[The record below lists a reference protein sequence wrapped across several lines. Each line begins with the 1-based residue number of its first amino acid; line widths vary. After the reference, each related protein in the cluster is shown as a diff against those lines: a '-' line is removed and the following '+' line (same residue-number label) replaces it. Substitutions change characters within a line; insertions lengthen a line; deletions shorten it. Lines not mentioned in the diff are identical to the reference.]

1 MAIKVNWRD
10 VKPYIGHETAI
21 VWPILG
27 PTTAGEASS
36 YRATPLQGFSG
47 VTRHMIQPGKAGD
60 YHVHFDREQVYYF
73 TEGSGKM
80 NIDEVIYPVKKG
92 DAVCVPPTSYHHM
105 INDTDEWLVHLIING
120 KHVPEAQQEE
130 NKKIIA
136 ASNAHGSKQRI
147 AHRHWLDSMP
157 HVSHGAALLWSVF
170 AGRGTPGR
178 SYTEAPVEGVQ
189 KITIHRLQPRLQT
202 GTHSHSDKEQVY
214 VFTEGTGKM
223 IVGDETLDV
232 EEGDFVYGPP
242 RVPHG
247 LINDS
252 DGWLEHLIISAEV
265 E

>member
-10 VKPYIGHETAI
+10 VTPYIGHETAI

-27 PTTAGEASS
+27 PESAGEGSS
-36 YRATPLQGFSG
+36 YNATPLQGFSG

-60 YHVHFDREQVYYF
+60 YHVHYDREQVYYF

-130 NKKIIA
+130 NKRIIA
-136 ASNAHGSKQRI
+136 ASNAHGSKQPI

-170 AGRGTPGR
+170 AGKGTRRDAPTPRPPSRACRKSR
-178 SYTEAPVEGVQ
+178 STDSSHAS
-189 KITIHRLQPRLQT
+189 KRALIHTPTRSRSTSSP
-202 GTHSHSDKEQVY
+202 K
-214 VFTEGTGKM
+214 
-223 IVGDETLDV
+223 
-232 EEGDFVYGPP
+232 GPA
-242 RVPHG
+242 R
-247 LINDS
+247 
-252 DGWLEHLIISAEV
+252 
-265 E
+265 

>member
-1 MAIKVNWRD
+1 MVIKVNWRD
-10 VKPYIGHETAI
+10 VTPNVAHQTAI

-27 PTTAGEASS
+27 AKGSTYGTSPI
-36 YRATPLQGFSG
+36 QGFSG

-80 NIDEVIYPVKKG
+80 NIDEVIYDVKKG

-105 INDTDEWLVHLIING
+105 IDDTDDWLVHLIING
-120 KHVPEAQQEE
+120 KHVSEEQQEA

-136 ASNAHGSKQRI
+136 DSNSHGSKQPI

-170 AGRGTPGR
+170 AGKGTKGR
-178 SYTEAPVEGVQ
+178 SYNEAPVEGVK
-189 KITIHRLQPRLQT
+189 KITLHRLQPRLET
-202 GTHSHSDKEQVY
+202 GTHSHATMEQVY

-223 IVGDETLDV
+223 IVGDETVDV

-242 RVPHG
+242 NVPHG

-252 DGWLEHLIISAEV
+252 NDWLEHLIISAMV

>member
-10 VKPYIGHETAI
+10 VTPYIGHETAI

-27 PTTAGEASS
+27 PTTAGKGSS
-36 YRATPLQGFSG
+36 YNATPLQGFSG

-120 KHVPEAQQEE
+120 KHVPEDQQEK

-136 ASNAHGSKQRI
+136 ASNAHGSKQPI
-147 AHRHWLDSMP
+147 AHRHWLDRGPPCSGRSSP
-157 HVSHGAALLWSVF
+157 ARGLPVAPTPRPLSRACRKSPSTGSSHVSKREH
-170 AGRGTPGR
+170 TPTPTR
-178 SYTEAPVEGVQ
+178 SRSTSS
-189 KITIHRLQPRLQT
+189 PR
-202 GTHSHSDKEQVY
+202 E
-214 VFTEGTGKM
+214 
-223 IVGDETLDV
+223 
-232 EEGDFVYGPP
+232 PA
-242 RVPHG
+242 R
-247 LINDS
+247 
-252 DGWLEHLIISAEV
+252 
-265 E
+265 